1 MSFESSAKPRN
12 QQESLT
18 GPAAVEAHIRDLAGE
33 ITELLPTLSTEKRG
47 MVRERCVQAVR
58 EVREFFES
66 NALNDDVTAW
76 FGTVARWAA
85 KGTAGVDLSGDGSWS
100 NADAVDTAIGRGV
113 QTLLLCIK
121 WIDIKHASRNAG
133 DGT

>member
-1 MSFESSAKPRN
+1 
-12 QQESLT
+12 
-18 GPAAVEAHIRDLAGE
+18 
-33 ITELLPTLSTEKRG
+33 

-58 EVREFFES
+58 DVRDFFES

-76 FGTVARWAA
+76 FGTLMRWVA

-100 NADAVDTAIGRGV
+100 NADAVDTAIGRGL
-113 QTLLLCIK
+113 QTVLLCIK
-121 WIDIKHASRNAG
+121 RMSTEHVSRDAS